1 MKYTIT
7 LTGYGCDA
15 VIHSITN
22 EQLETFTENNVPDGG
37 MTNEEI
43 CDVLE
48 LDSIYDADDI
58 VNGLY
63 FNNQDLIDTLEIVV
77 EDEDRNEIWKSGKDF
92 SFDYDTF
99 ETSCQF
105 YDDNYFVVE
114 STQKGQF
121 RIFELETEEFNPEL
135 LTPVVVELFDG
146 IFELITALSYDGE
159 ELEADFGDTRSTGD
173 NYFLFEA

>member
-7 LTGYGCDA
+7 LSGYGCDA
-15 VIHSITN
+15 IIHPINN

-37 MTNEEI
+37 MPNEEI
-43 CDVLE
+43 CEVLE

-63 FNNQDLIDTLEIVV
+63 FDNEDLINTMEIVV
-77 EDEDRNEIWKSGKDF
+77 EDENGNEVWKSDKNF
-92 SFDYDTF
+92 TFDYDAF
-99 ETSCQF
+99 ETTSQF

-121 RIFELETEEFNPEL
+121 RVFELETEEFNPEL

-146 IFELITALSYDGE
+146 IFELITALAYDGE
-159 ELEADFGDTRSTGD
+159 ELEADYGDTRSTGD
-173 NYFLFEA
+173 NYFLFES